1 MSKQVRLRRG
11 TTLQHLS
18 FVGAEG
24 EVTYDTERKCLLLHD
39 GVSLG
44 GRPVMVLTPGNPAL
58 TQMVTSPV
66 ALSGGSSSVT
76 GLTVYNAALLSGP
89 TTIGDLMSPTVTMGG
104 AGGVIVDF
112 TAGRLQMVTP
122 VLSDISLTSTNR
134 LPSRCCWVFLTCG
147 ATGRSVSFPAGWKF
161 VGGAAPTSI
170 AANKTALLEL
180 WCLGSNESDV
190 MARWSA
196 QT

>member
-1 MSKQVRLRRG
+1 M
-11 TTLQHLS
+11 
-18 FVGAEG
+18 
-24 EVTYDTERKCLLLHD
+24 
-39 GVSLG
+39 
-44 GRPVMVLTPGNPAL
+44 
-58 TQMVTSPV
+58 
-66 ALSGGSSSVT
+66 
-76 GLTVYNAALLSGP
+76 
-89 TTIGDLMSPTVTMGG
+89 TIGDLMSPSVMMGG

-122 VLSDISLTSTNR
+122 VFGDVSLTSANR

-147 ATGRSVSFPAGWKF
+147 ATGRNVSFPAGWKF

>member
-11 TTLQHLS
+11 TTAQHFN

-24 EVTYDTERKCLLLHD
+24 EVTYDTERRCLMIHD
-39 GVSLG
+39 GVSQG
-44 GRPVMVLTPGNPAL
+44 GHPVMVLMPGNPL
-58 TQMVTSPV
+58 TTQMVTSPV
-66 ALSGGSSSVT
+66 SISGGSSSAP
-76 GLTVYNAALLSGP
+76 GLTVYNAALFSGP
-89 TTIGDLMSPTVTMGG
+89 TTIGDLLSSVIMMGG
-104 AGGVIVDF
+104 SGAVTVDF

-122 VLSDISLTSTNR
+122 VLSDVALSSSNR
-134 LPSRCCWVFLTCG
+134 LVSRVCWVFLTCG
-147 ATGRSVSFPAGWKF
+147 ATGRNLSFPAGWRF

-180 WCLGSNESDV
+180 WCLGNNESDV

>member
-1 MSKQVRLRRG
+1 
-11 TTLQHLS
+11 
-18 FVGAEG
+18 
-24 EVTYDTERKCLLLHD
+24 
-39 GVSLG
+39 
-44 GRPVMVLTPGNPAL
+44 MVLTLGNPL
-58 TQMVTSPV
+58 MTQMVTSPV

-76 GLTVYNAALLSGP
+76 GLTVYNAALFNGP
-89 TTIGDLMSPTVTMGG
+89 TTIGDLLSPSVTMGG
-104 AGGVIVDF
+104 AGEMIVDF

-122 VLSDISLTSTNR
+122 VFGDISLMSVNR
-134 LPSRCCWVFLTCG
+134 LPSRCCSVFLTCG
-147 ATGRSVSFPAGWKF
+147 ATGRNVSFPAGWKF

-170 AANKTALLEL
+170 GANKTALLEL